1 MDQLKIWIHAL
12 RLRTL
17 PLSISGI
24 LVGLGLSPF
33 AGRENLWVLFGCL
46 VTTLLFQILSNLA
59 NDLGDAQKGTDN
71 ANRIGPMRAVQSG
84 KISQKTMKIAVVL
97 SALLSLL
104 SAGVLIYHASLAIG
118 IQGRYLYAFL
128 AVLSIAA
135 AVMYTVGKNAYGYL
149 GLGDMVVFLFFG
161 MLAVI
166 GTKHLY
172 TSAFNICE
180 LLGAISIGGWSVGVL
195 NLNNMRDQENDRE
208 SGKKTLVV
216 KMGFLRAKQYHFGLI
231 ALSSLSW
238 FFLIALVFFEN
249 RSFWML
255 LGLLPFPFFL
265 KHLKQVKSIQ
275 FPMDFDPE
283 LKKVALSCFLAAFS
297 FYIATLLSS

>member
-1 MDQLKIWIHAL
+1 MQQLKIWIHAL

-33 AGRENLWVLFGCL
+33 AGRQNLWVLFGCL

-84 KISQKTMKIAVVL
+84 KISKKTMKMAVCIA
-97 SALLSLL
+97 ALLSLL
-104 SAGVLIYHASLAIG
+104 SAGLLIYQASLVIG
-118 IQGRYLYAFL
+118 LKGLYLYAIL
-128 AVLSIAA
+128 AVLSVAA
-135 AVMYTVGKNAYGYL
+135 AVMYTLGKNAYGYL
-149 GLGDMVVFLFFG
+149 GLGDIVVFLFFG
-161 MLAVI
+161 LLAVL

-172 TSAFNICE
+172 TSSFSLSE
-180 LLGAISIGGWSVGVL
+180 FLGAISIGGWSVGVL

-216 KMGFLRAKQYHFGLI
+216 KMGFHRAKQYHFGLI
-231 ALSSLSW
+231 ALSSLTW
-238 FFLIALVFFEN
+238 FFMISIVFFEN

-265 KHLKQVKSIQ
+265 KHLKQVQNTLAPK
-275 FPMDFDPE
+275 DFDPE
-283 LKKVALSCFLAAFS
+283 LKKVALSCFLGAFS
-297 FYIATLLSS
+297 FFIATLLSS